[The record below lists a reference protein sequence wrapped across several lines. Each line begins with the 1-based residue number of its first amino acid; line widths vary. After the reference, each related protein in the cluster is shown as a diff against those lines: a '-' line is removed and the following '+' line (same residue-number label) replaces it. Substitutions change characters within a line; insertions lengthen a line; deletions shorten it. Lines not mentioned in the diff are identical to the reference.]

1 MIQPYKKTVIACFI
15 GAISQAIIV
24 NFAPL
29 LFVTFQNIFGIPLE
43 EITVLISLNF
53 ITQFS
58 TDLIASKYAKRIGYR
73 KCLISAHL
81 MCGVG
86 LVLMAFLPRVIN
98 PFVALIMATII
109 YAVGGGLLEVLTS
122 PLLEACPTKNK
133 SALMSLM
140 HSFYSW
146 GVVGVVI
153 VSTVFFELFGI
164 NNWEIMACIW
174 AIVPLGNI
182 ILLSTAPMYEISDS
196 GEDKPNYKQLFSQK
210 VFWLIII
217 IMLCSGAAEL
227 AVSQWASTFVEQG
240 FHLSK
245 STGDLIGVGG
255 FAAFMGLSRVI
266 YSKYA
271 NRISLIRAV
280 ALSSCL
286 CIVSYLMIGLSNSGA
301 IGLMGCVLCGFSV
314 GILWPGTLSM
324 ASEKVVSGGT
334 TMFALCALG
343 GDIGC
348 TSGPALAGFMTG
360 VLGDNLR
367 LGILCSV
374 IFPVLLLVALGLL
387 KEKNNKKLNLGGK

>member
-29 LFVTFQNIFGIPLE
+29 LFVTFQNIFGVPLE

-98 PFVALIMATII
+98 PFTALIMSTII
-109 YAVGGGLLEVLTS
+109 YAAGGGLLEVLTS

>member
-15 GAISQAIIV
+15 GAISQSIIV

-29 LFVTFQNIFGIPLE
+29 LFVTFQNIFGVPLE

-98 PFVALIMATII
+98 PFAALIMSTII
-109 YAVGGGLLEVLTS
+109 YAAGGGLLEVLTS

-387 KEKNNKKLNLGGK
+387 REKNNKKLNLGGK

>member
-15 GAISQAIIV
+15 GAISQSIIV

-29 LFVTFQNIFGIPLE
+29 LFVTFQNIFGVPLE

-98 PFVALIMATII
+98 PFAALIMSTII
-109 YAVGGGLLEVLTS
+109 YAAGGGWLEVLTS

-164 NNWEIMACIW
+164 NNWAVMACIW
-174 AIVPLGNI
+174 AMVPLGNI
-182 ILLSTAPMYEISDS
+182 ILLSTAQMYEISDS

>member
-29 LFVTFQNIFGIPLE
+29 LFVTFQNIFGVPLE

-98 PFVALIMATII
+98 PFAALIMSTII
-109 YAVGGGLLEVLTS
+109 YAAGGGLLEVLTS

-153 VSTVFFELFGI
+153 VSTIFFELFGI

>member
-29 LFVTFQNIFGIPLE
+29 LFVTFQNIFGVPLE

-98 PFVALIMATII
+98 PFAALIMSTII
-109 YAVGGGLLEVLTS
+109 FAAGGGLLVVLTS
-122 PLLEACPTKNK
+122 PLLEACQTKNK

-245 STGDLIGVGG
+245 STGDLVGVGG

>member
-29 LFVTFQNIFGIPLE
+29 LFVTFQNIFGVPLE

-98 PFVALIMATII
+98 PFAALIMSTII
-109 YAVGGGLLEVLTS
+109 YAAGGGLLEVLTS

-387 KEKNNKKLNLGGK
+387 KEKNNKKLNLGEK

>member
-1 MIQPYKKTVIACFI
+1 MIKPYKKTVMACFI
-15 GAISQAIIV
+15 GAISQAIVV

-58 TDLIASKYAKRIGYR
+58 TDLVASKYAKRIGYR
-73 KCLISAHL
+73 KCLIAAHS
-81 MCGVG
+81 MAGGG
-86 LVLMAFLPRVIN
+86 LIMMAFLPQIIN
-98 PFVALIMATII
+98 PFAALIMATII

-133 SALMSLM
+133 SAIMSLM

-164 NNWEIMACIW
+164 HNWAVMACIW
-174 AIVPLGNI
+174 AMVPLGNI

-266 YSKYA
+266 YSKCA
-271 NRISLIRAV
+271 NRISPMRAI
-280 ALSSCL
+280 ALSTCL
-286 CIVSYLMIGLSNSGA
+286 CIVSYLMIGLSNSGV
-301 IGLMGCVLCGFSV
+301 IGLMGCVICGFSV

-360 VLGDNLR
+360 VLGGDLR
-367 LGILCSV
+367 LGILCSI
-374 IFPVLLLVALGLL
+374 IFPILLIVALGLL
-387 KEKNNKKLNLGGK
+387 KEDKKFKGR

>member
-1 MIQPYKKTVIACFI
+1 MIKPYKKTVIACFI
-15 GAISQAIIV
+15 GAISQAIVV

-58 TDLIASKYAKRIGYR
+58 TDLVASKYAKRIGYR
-73 KCLISAHL
+73 KCLIAAHS
-81 MCGVG
+81 MAGGG
-86 LVLMAFLPRVIN
+86 LIMMAFLPQIIN

-164 NNWEIMACIW
+164 NNWAVMACIW
-174 AIVPLGNI
+174 AMVPLGNI
-182 ILLSTAPMYEISDS
+182 ILLSTAQMYEISDS
-196 GEDKPNYKQLFSQK
+196 GDDKPNYKQLFSQK

-266 YSKYA
+266 YSKCA
-271 NRISLIRAV
+271 IRISPMRAI
-280 ALSSCL
+280 ALSTCL
-286 CIVSYLMIGLSNSGA
+286 CIVSYLMIGLSNSGV

-324 ASEKVVSGGT
+324 ASESVVSGGT

-360 VLGDNLR
+360 VLGGDLR
-367 LGILCSV
+367 LGILCSI
-374 IFPVLLLVALGLL
+374 IFPILLIVALGLL
-387 KEKNNKKLNLGGK
+387 KEDKKFKGR

>member
-15 GAISQAIIV
+15 GAISQSIIV

-29 LFVTFQNIFGIPLE
+29 LFVTFQNIFGVPLE

-98 PFVALIMATII
+98 PFAALIMSTII
-109 YAVGGGLLEVLTS
+109 YAAGGGLLEVLTS

-387 KEKNNKKLNLGGK
+387 KEKNNKKLNLGEK

>member
-29 LFVTFQNIFGIPLE
+29 LFVTFQNIFGVPLE

-98 PFVALIMATII
+98 PFAALIMSTII
-109 YAVGGGLLEVLTS
+109 YAAGGGLLEVLTS

>member
-15 GAISQAIIV
+15 GAISQSIIV

-29 LFVTFQNIFGIPLE
+29 LFVTFQNIFGVPLE

-98 PFVALIMATII
+98 PFAALIMSTII
-109 YAVGGGLLEVLTS
+109 YAAGGGLLEVLTS

-153 VSTVFFELFGI
+153 VSTVVFELFGI

-387 KEKNNKKLNLGGK
+387 KEKNNKKLNLGEK

>member
-29 LFVTFQNIFGIPLE
+29 LFVTFQNIFGVPLE

-98 PFVALIMATII
+98 PFAALIMSTII
-109 YAVGGGLLEVLTS
+109 YAAGGGLLEVLTS

-387 KEKNNKKLNLGGK
+387 REKNNKKLNLGEK

>member
-98 PFVALIMATII
+98 PFAALIMSTII
-109 YAVGGGLLEVLTS
+109 YAAGGGLLEVLTS

>member
-29 LFVTFQNIFGIPLE
+29 LFVTFQNIFGVPLE

-98 PFVALIMATII
+98 PFAALIMSTII
-109 YAVGGGLLEVLTS
+109 YAAGGGLLEVLTS
-122 PLLEACPTKNK
+122 PLLEACTKENK
-133 SALMSLM
+133 LALMSLM

>member
-29 LFVTFQNIFGIPLE
+29 LFVTFQNIFGVPLE

-98 PFVALIMATII
+98 PFAALIMSTII
-109 YAVGGGLLEVLTS
+109 YAAGGGLLEVLTS

-387 KEKNNKKLNLGGK
+387 REKNNKKLNLGGK

>member
-15 GAISQAIIV
+15 GAISQSIIV

-29 LFVTFQNIFGIPLE
+29 LFVTFQNIFGVPLE

-98 PFVALIMATII
+98 PFAALIMSTII
-109 YAVGGGLLEVLTS
+109 YAAGGGLLEVLTS